1 MDGSNFSKARK
12 KRILE
17 GPQSVLERR
26 FIKGYLLKKGY
37 RLADLRGLP
46 KNEAKLLRIEA
57 CLYASL
63 KLAEVESRA
72 RFTEKIHFPS

>member
-1 MDGSNFSKARK
+1 MNGSNFTKARK
-12 KRILE
+12 KSVLE

-26 FIKGYLLKKGY
+26 LIKEYLLKKGY
-37 RLADLRGLP
+37 RLADLEGLP
-46 KNEAKLLRIEA
+46 KNEAKLLKLEA

-72 RFTEKIHFPS
+72 RFTEKIHFPW